1 MRNPGAQTWRSTLTV
16 QKVCR
21 ALVNIRRVVGI
32 AVFGALL
39 VIAAIL
45 PDRGFTQAPY
55 YQGKTITVIAGT
67 APGGIGD
74 NRVKSMVPFLR
85 KYIPGNP
92 AIVVEY
98 MDGGGGRQVGNHLHR
113 VARPD
118 GLTIG
123 AFSSSVIGLSL
134 LRESGVM
141 YDIDKFFYLGSPQSV
156 SHLVFYTRK
165 DASLSNL
172 EKLRAA
178 SGVRVGA
185 RPVGHSAYIASRF
198 FAYFLGLRETK
209 FIPGYAAPELD
220 LALLRGE
227 VDARA
232 NTATS
237 VWQRNP
243 DWVEKGLM
251 DFHAILE
258 VPKGLKYAR
267 FSHLPEIESFA
278 KSEKERKLLTLS
290 RTFRLTGSPYV
301 LPPGTPKERVEILQE
316 AMRRTLKDSEFQR
329 EYQKVVAEEASPL
342 MPEELTKAIQD
353 TPRDAELIELF
364 KTFSGAAPLPAR

>member
-1 MRNPGAQTWRSTLTV
+1 MNTH
-16 QKVCR
+16 R
-21 ALVNIRRVVGI
+21 AFVGM

-39 VIAAIL
+39 LLAGL
-45 PDRGFTQAPY
+45 SPDHGFTQAPF

-92 AIVVEY
+92 AIVVQY
-98 MDGGGGRQVGNHLHR
+98 MDGGGGRQVGNHMFR
-113 VARPD
+113 NARPD

-123 AFSSSVIGLSL
+123 AFSSSVIGLNL
-134 LRESGVM
+134 LGETGVM

-165 DASLSNL
+165 DAGLGNL

-178 SGVRVGA
+178 SGVKVGA
-185 RPVGHSAYIASRF
+185 RPVGHSAYIAARF
-198 FAYFLGLRETK
+198 FAYFLGLKESK
-209 FIPGYAAPELD
+209 FIPGYSAPELD

-237 VWQRNP
+237 IWQRNP

-258 VPKGLKYAR
+258 VPKGLKFPR
-267 FSHLPEIESFA
+267 FGHLPEIETFA
-278 KSEKERKLLTLS
+278 KSEKERRLIALS

-301 LPPGTPKERVEILQE
+301 LPPGTPKDRLDIFQE
-316 AMRRTLKDSEFQR
+316 AMRKTFKDSDFHR
-329 EYQKVVAEEASPL
+329 DYQKIVGEESSP
-342 MPEELTKAIQD
+342 MTPEELTKAIQD
-353 TPRDAELIELF
+353 TPRDPELIEMF
-364 KTFSGAAPLPAR
+364 KTLSGGAPLPAR

>member
-1 MRNPGAQTWRSTLTV
+1 MNPH
-16 QKVCR
+16 
-21 ALVNIRRVVGI
+21 RVSVGI
-32 AVFGALL
+32 AVFGGLL
-39 VIAAIL
+39 VIDGLL
-45 PDRGFTQAPY
+45 PDHGFTQAPF
-55 YQGKTITVIAGT
+55 YQGKTITIIAGT

-74 NRVKSMVPFLR
+74 NRVKAMVPFLR

-92 AIVVEY
+92 AIVVQY
-98 MDGGGGRQVGNHLHR
+98 MDGGGGRQVGNYMYSN
-113 VARPD
+113 ARPD
-118 GLTIG
+118 GLTMG
-123 AFSSSVIGLSL
+123 AFSSSVIGLNL
-134 LRESGVM
+134 LRESGVL
-141 YDIDKFFYLGSPQSV
+141 YDIDKFSYLGSPESD

-165 DASLSNL
+165 EAGLSSL

-178 SGVRVGA
+178 TGVRVGA
-185 RPVGHSAYIASRF
+185 RPVGHSAYIAARF
-198 FAYFLGLRETK
+198 FAYFLGLKEPK

-220 LALLRGE
+220 TALLRGE

-258 VPKGLKYAR
+258 VPKGLKHDR
-267 FSHLPEIESFA
+267 FGHLPEIESFA
-278 KSEKERKLLTLS
+278 KSEKESRLIALS
-290 RTFRLTGSPYV
+290 RTLRLTGSPYV
-301 LPPGTPKERVEILQE
+301 LPPGTPKDRIEIIQE
-316 AMRRTLKDSEFQR
+316 AMRKTFKDPEFHHVYR
-329 EYQKVVAEEASPL
+329 KVVGDEATP
-342 MPEELTKAIQD
+342 MTPEVLTKAIQE

>member
-1 MRNPGAQTWRSTLTV
+1 MNTH
-16 QKVCR
+16 R
-21 ALVNIRRVVGI
+21 AFVRI

-39 VIAAIL
+39 VL
-45 PDRGFTQAPY
+45 GGLSPDHGFTQAPF
-55 YQGKTITVIAGT
+55 YQGKTITIVAGT

-98 MDGGGGRQVGNHLHR
+98 MDGGGGRQVGNHMYR
-113 VARPD
+113 TVRPD

-123 AFSSSVIGLSL
+123 AFSSAVIGLSL

-141 YDIDKFFYLGSPQSV
+141 YDIDKFFYLGSPEST

-165 DASLSNL
+165 DAGLSNL
-172 EKLRAA
+172 EKLRAS

-185 RPVGHSAYIASRF
+185 RPVGHSAYIAARF
-198 FAYFLGLRETK
+198 FAYFLDLKEPK

-220 LALLRGE
+220 VALLRGE

-258 VPKGLKYAR
+258 VPKGLKYPR
-267 FSHLPEIESFA
+267 FGHLPEIESFA
-278 KSEKERKLLTLS
+278 KSEKEIRLLTLS

-301 LPPGTPKERVEILQE
+301 LPAGTPKDRVEIVQE
-316 AMRRTLKDSEFQR
+316 AMRKTLKDPDFHR
-329 EYQKVVAEEASPL
+329 EYRKVVGEDAGPL
-342 MPEELTKAIQD
+342 MPEELTKAIQN

-364 KTFSGAAPLPAR
+364 KAFSGPAPLPAR